1 MHHTVAL
8 QENNMCTT
16 TVYRTV
22 RVCVR
27 EGETMMH
34 EPL

>member
-16 TVYRTV
+16 TVCRS
-22 RVCVR
+22 VCVR
-27 EGETMMH
+27 ETMLH